1 VSAAARTGVAS
12 LPLHTGRAP
21 PWLFGRMVRLA
32 REVLAHLVAEYG
44 PEEVLRRLSDP
55 FWFQA
60 FGCVLGFDWHSSGV
74 TTTVCGALKEAVR
87 DRQADFGLYV
97 AGGKGATSR
106 QTPGEITA
114 ACEVLSR
121 EPDLLVKASK
131 LAAKVDSTAVQDG
144 YQLYHHTFVFTPTGS
159 WCVVQ
164 QGMSNHTRT
173 ARRYH
178 WLSEGL
184 TSFVDEPHAAVCCD
198 ARGAHLN
205 MVASESAAARVAVTE
220 LAAQPPHELLSLFE
234 RVPSLFMPAGHPIG
248 LADVDP
254 GRLHK
259 VLLRT
264 YDQPPEDFTSL
275 LGTASLGPKSLR
287 ALALTAEVIYGTAAS
302 TRDPARF
309 AFAYGGKDG
318 TPYPVDR
325 ATYDGTIEALRCAVG
340 LAKVDRSER
349 IRALKR
355 LAAFAA
361 APTSQAIRAP
371 VAQAPAG
378 PDSGAAAGGLLG

>member
-12 LPLHTGRAP
+12 LPLHSGRAP

-44 PEEVLRRLSDP
+44 PNEVLRRLSDP

-87 DRQADFGLYV
+87 DRQGDFGLYV
-97 AGGKGATSR
+97 AGGKGGTSR
-106 QTPGEITA
+106 RTPGEITA
-114 ACEVLSR
+114 ACELLSR
-121 EPDLLVKASK
+121 APDPLVKASR

-144 YQLYHHTFVFTPTGS
+144 HQLYHHTFVFTPTGS

-164 QGMSNHTRT
+164 QGMSERART

-178 WLSEGL
+178 WMSEGL

-198 ARGAHLN
+198 VRGAQLN
-205 MVASESAAARVAVTE
+205 MVASESAAARAAVTE

-234 RVPSLFMPAGHPIG
+234 RVPSLFMPARHAVG

-264 YDQPPEDFTSL
+264 YEQPPEDFATL
-275 LGTASLGPKSLR
+275 LGTAGLGPKSLR

-309 AFAYGGKDG
+309 AFAHGGKDG
-318 TPYPVDR
+318 TPHPVDR
-325 ATYDGTIEALRCAVG
+325 ATYDTTIDVLHKALNR
-340 LAKVDRSER
+340 AKVDRSER
-349 IRALKR
+349 VAALRR
-355 LAAFAA
+355 LMAFAGR
-361 APTSQAIRAP
+361 PGS
-371 VAQAPAG
+371 APATALGLRATGSEHPTIG
-378 PDSGAAAGGLLG
+378 P

>member
-1 VSAAARTGVAS
+1 MSVSRRTGVAS

-32 REVLAHLVAEYG
+32 REIVAHLVAEYG

-87 DRQADFGLYV
+87 DRERDFGLYV
-97 AGGKGATSR
+97 AGGKGGTSR
-106 QTPGEITA
+106 RTPGEITA
-114 ACEVLSR
+114 ACELLSR
-121 EPDLLVKASK
+121 EPDPLVKASR
-131 LAAKVDSTAVQDG
+131 LTAKVDNNAVQDG
-144 YQLYHHTFVFTPTGS
+144 HQLYHHTFVFTPTGN

-164 QGMSNHTRT
+164 QGMSDATRS

-184 TSFVDEPHAAVCCD
+184 ASFVDEPHAAVCCD
-198 ARGAHLN
+198 VLGAQLN
-205 MVASESAAARVAVTE
+205 MVASESAAARAAVTE
-220 LAAQPPHELLSLFE
+220 LAAQPPHEVLSLFGRE
-234 RVPSLFMPAGHPIG
+234 PSLFMPARHALG

-264 YDQPPEDFTSL
+264 YEQPPEDFASL
-275 LGTASLGPKSLR
+275 LGTAGLGPKSLR

-309 AFAYGGKDG
+309 AFAHGGKDR
-318 TPYPVDR
+318 TPHPVDR
-325 ATYDGTIEALRCAVG
+325 ATYDTTIDVLHKALKRAEVE
-340 LAKVDRSER
+340 RSER
-349 IRALKR
+349 VSALRR
-355 LAAFAA
+355 LMAFAGR
-361 APTSQAIRAP
+361 PRS
-371 VAQAPAG
+371 APATVPALQAARSEHRTIG
-378 PDSGAAAGGLLG
+378 P